1 MTVMVLPVRSWGRLA
16 VPLLTA
22 GGVILLVQLSPLPLV
37 GVILA
42 ALAAVSLVLYPI
54 PASHLSALVI
64 AILMVLGWN
73 TPIESK
79 TMLVAGS
86 LILTNLIGL
95 YYRKP
100 RTPKSL
106 ATQSLLLGLWTELE
120 DSPTIDGVLNYTRE
134 FLLKHGVKTV
144 ELHHNITQTLP
155 NTYSIYALNQR
166 VTQLEVR
173 GVPSHIQLDD
183 LLKVL
188 EARLSQIARNQ
199 ENAFLNY
206 ITLELQ
212 DAHNLKEGAEQVCYA
227 LLSHRNYTSC
237 GVYLYDKKE
246 FLPYAH
252 TFSEATPIAF
262 GHNLLWKA
270 YLEQRALFTHDE
282 VTARNHGLT
291 DFEKAAVAI
300 IPLPSLSRSRAFLVV
315 GRKEYERWDSEEQE
329 FLSNLGRQLG
339 MLIQKQTLLERLS
352 KSEAILSALRS
363 LGLDE
368 LNSLL
373 MTAAADLLPGAQYG
387 ALLIREDQHY
397 RMVASQGLDLGPLAH
412 VRIPEEDVLIWYG
425 GSKEECL
432 KGIPRI
438 RRLTQQDQDI
448 RRIQSTVLQDLV
460 PLSKLQADLCVP
472 IVHNGELLAFLSL
485 NNMLD
490 RHAFDQDALE
500 VAGLLGSQ
508 LAVIV
513 QEANLRQEL
522 SEAAATDPLT
532 GLPNRRA
539 MENLIPLGLASLR
552 RNGQDASFLLMDL
565 NGFKG
570 INDHFGHKF
579 GDDILKQVA
588 RSLKGVQRSTDLI
601 FRLGGDEFL
610 AYLPATTLPE
620 AQQAAERFRHAIE
633 ELSLK
638 EHPLGASIGISCF
651 PEESENLQEL
661 VRLADERMYEA
672 KQTHHALKSRFR
684 T

>member
-1 MTVMVLPVRSWGRLA
+1 MILPRFPWSRMAL
-16 VPLLTA
+16 PLLAA
-22 GGVILLVQLSPLPLV
+22 GGVLLLVHLYPAHLIGLLVAGVIAATLLLYPLPAGPV
-37 GVILA
+37 GA
-42 ALAAVSLVLYPI
+42 LVLVMLI
-54 PASHLSALVI
+54 
-64 AILMVLGWN
+64 VLGWN
-73 TPIESK
+73 APLGNQTL
-79 TMLVAGS
+79 LVAG
-86 LILTNLIGL
+86 LLMLANLIGL
-95 YYRKP
+95 AYRKP
-100 RTPKSL
+100 RNAPPATT
-106 ATQSLLLGLWTELE
+106 TQSLLIGLWSELE
-120 DSPTIDGVLNYTRE
+120 DSPTVDSVLNYTRE
-134 FLLKHGVKTV
+134 FLLNSGVKSV
-144 ELHHNITQTLP
+144 EYHHSVMQTLP
-155 NTYSIYALNQR
+155 NTYAIYALNQR
-166 VTQLEVR
+166 VTQMEIR
-173 GVPSHIQLDD
+173 GVPAHIQLDD
-183 LLKVL
+183 LLKVI

-212 DAHNLKEGAEQVCYA
+212 DAHNLKEGAQQVCYA
-227 LLSHRNYTSC
+227 LLSHRNYTRC
-237 GVYLYDKKE
+237 GVYVYSKNL
-246 FLPYAH
+246 FQPYAH
-252 TFSEATPIAF
+252 TLMEAQTIDF

-282 VTARNHGLT
+282 DTARGHGLK
-291 DFEKAAVAI
+291 DFEKSAVAI

-339 MLIQKQTLLERLS
+339 MLIQKQTLLERLG

-363 LGLDE
+363 LSLDE

-412 VRIPEEDVLIWYG
+412 VRIPEADVLVWYG
-425 GSKEECL
+425 GSQEDCL

-438 RRLTQQDQDI
+438 RRLGHNDPEVQ
-448 RRIQSTVLQDLV
+448 RIQTEVLQDLV
-460 PLSKLQADLCVP
+460 PLSRLQADLCVP
-472 IVHNGELLAFLSL
+472 IVHDGQMLAFLSL

-513 QEANLRQEL
+513 QEARLRQEL

-539 MENLIPLGLASLR
+539 LDNLIPLGLASLKR
-552 RNGQDASFLLMDL
+552 SGQPASFLLMDL
-565 NGFKG
+565 NGFKA

-579 GDDILKQVA
+579 GDDILKQVGLA
-588 RSLKGVQRSTDLI
+588 LKSVQRSTDLI

-610 AYLPATTLPE
+610 AYLPSTSPLE
-620 AQQAAERFRHAIE
+620 ARQAAERFQTAIQ
-633 ELSLK
+633 ELSLRGF
-638 EHPLGASIGISCF
+638 PLGASIGMSLF
-651 PEESENLQEL
+651 PEDAELLQDL
-661 VRLADERMYEA
+661 VRLADERMYEE
-672 KQTHHALKSRFR
+672 KQAYYELRSGRNP
-684 T
+684 